1 MLSEREDPIIAI
13 ATPPGRGAVG
23 VVRISG
29 QRLGPFAQQLVKR
42 ELMPRQSHLVTLH
55 DAQGNTM
62 DQVLAV
68 FFPAPHSYT
77 GEDVLELQG
86 HGGAMVLNMLVSHCL
101 HLAKEAFGSPPVSLP
116 HLRMARPGEF
126 TERAYLNGKLDLAQ
140 AEAVA
145 DLIDAQTQAAVRS
158 AGRSLEGEF
167 SRRVDELAQ
176 ALVHVRMQI
185 EACLD
190 FPEEDLDFIEQMQVQ
205 QQLNLLKE
213 KLLVLMAQAQQGRL
227 LRDGVKLVIA
237 GQPNAGKSSLLNTL
251 AGADVA
257 IVTPV
262 AGTTRDVLTQTIH
275 IDGVPI
281 HVLDTA
287 GLRDEAD
294 ADDIER
300 IGMTRAWS
308 QIEQAD
314 VVLLLDDLSR
324 QNDTPYTQAQA
335 RLQEKIERT
344 RTAHTPMLTVHNK
357 LDMANGI
364 SKSGVCISA
373 KTGEGL
379 ESLREQL
386 LSLVGWQVGRNE
398 GVFTA
403 RTRHVDALGHTLQHV
418 EQALAWLTHTSPALD
433 VLAEECRL
441 AHQALS
447 TLTGK
452 FTPDDLLGEIF
463 SRFCI
468 GK

>member
-1 MLSEREDPIIAI
+1 MLSERDDPIIAI

-23 VVRISG
+23 VVRVSG
-29 QRLGPFAQQLVKR
+29 KQLLPLVQQLIKR
-42 ELMPRQSHLVTLH
+42 ELQARQSHLVSIR
-55 DAQGNTM
+55 DANGDTI

-86 HGGAMVLNMLVSHCL
+86 HGGQVVLSMLVSHCL
-101 HLAKEAFGSPPVSLP
+101 WLAKQTQTHPYALLP
-116 HLRMARPGEF
+116 NLRMARPGEF
-126 TERAYLNGKLDLAQ
+126 TERAFLNSKLDLAQ

-145 DLIDAQTQAAVRS
+145 DLIDAHTQAAVRS

-167 SRRVDELAQ
+167 SKRVDELAQ

-190 FPEEDLDFIEQMQVQ
+190 FPEEDVDFIEQLQVQ
-205 QQLNLLKE
+205 QQLQHLQNKLSDLL
-213 KLLVLMAQAQQGRL
+213 AQAQQGRL
-227 LRDGVKLVIA
+227 LRDGLKLVIA
-237 GQPNAGKSSLLNTL
+237 GQPNAGKSSLLNAL

-275 IDGVPI
+275 IEGVPI

-287 GLRDEAD
+287 GLRDEVD
-294 ADDIER
+294 ADEVER
-300 IGMTRAWS
+300 IGMSRAWS

-314 VVLLLDDLSR
+314 LVLLLDDLGRR
-324 QNDTPYTQAQA
+324 QEPHYIEAQN
-335 RLQEKIERT
+335 RLREKIEQT
-344 RTAHTPMLTVHNK
+344 RTPHTILLTVHNK
-357 LDMANGI
+357 LDMVESAPATGL
-364 SKSGVCISA
+364 CISA
-373 KTGEGL
+373 KNGTGMVA
-379 ESLREQL
+379 LREQL
-386 LSLVGWQVGRNE
+386 LSHAGWQAGLNE

-403 RTRHVDALGHTLQHV
+403 RTRHVEALELTLERV
-418 EQALAWLTHTSPALD
+418 ALALVVLSQNAPALD

-441 AHQALS
+441 AHQSLS
-447 TLTGK
+447 ALTGK